1 MKSAIPNL
9 KDLKKIFLDHKQNII
24 ENDTV
29 IYYDKKNMLNLVK
42 FSQRNASKKTKTKT
56 NRSSM

>member
-1 MKSAIPNL
+1 MKSVIPNL
-9 KDLKKIFLDHKQNII
+9 KDLKKKYFLDHKQNII

-42 FSQRNASKKTKTKT
+42 FNKRNASKNTKT

>member
-9 KDLKKIFLDHKQNII
+9 KDLKKKYFLDHKQNII

-29 IYYDKKNMLNLVK
+29 RYYDKNNMLNLVK
-42 FSQRNASKKTKTKT
+42 FNQRDASKKTKA